1 LLINI
6 RDGISAV
13 ASVKDI
19 EKLVKN
25 DLLQDLESNGLCRE
39 NRKLQETFEQKEFK
53 LGFSEL
59 RKFFKI
65 WVPEKVIVH
74 ELCMLNVMRHL
85 KSNDPFSKIIFKKKR
100 KGLNNND
107 NSAAKRSRSRSADDE
122 TPYGSS

>member
-1 LLINI
+1 MLINI

-39 NRKLQETFEQKEFK
+39 HRKLQETFEQKEFR

-59 RKFFKI
+59 RKFFKV

-100 KGLNNND
+100 KGLGNND
-107 NSAAKRSRSRSADDE
+107 NSAAKRSRSRSAND
-122 TPYGSS
+122 